1 MRQTDPRAAS
11 GGPTGGPIGAPSN
24 GHRSVD
30 YGRGGIFQSARF
42 LYSFIRKEFLHVFR
56 DRKTLLMLF
65 GLPIAQIVLFGF
77 ALSNEIKDS
86 NIALVDYSR
95 DAVTTRLIG
104 KIEASH
110 YFDIRRTLLT
120 ANQLQAAFKKGD
132 IKMAVIFPANFGDD
146 LMHTGKATLQVIA
159 DASDPN
165 QATTITNYLESIV
178 TDYNGELAAAARQP
192 LQILPHVQMLYN
204 PELRGAPNFVPGV
217 MALVLMLVCTM
228 MTSVAIVREKEL
240 GTMEILLVSPFK
252 PVYIIIS
259 KLMPNLII
267 SVVNLVIILVLSKV
281 CLDLP
286 VKGSVT
292 LLVFCSV
299 LFILTCLSIGLLLSI
314 SAKTQQAAMMGSL
327 MGMMLPT
334 MLLTGFLFPIENMPV
349 FLQALAN
356 LVPSRWYFIIIK
368 RVMLKGLGFA
378 SIWKETLI
386 LGGMCFAL
394 FAVSLRN
401 FKIRLQ

>member
-1 MRQTDPRAAS
+1 MRQL
-11 GGPTGGPIGAPSN
+11 I
-24 GHRSVD
+24 
-30 YGRGGIFQSARF
+30 I
-42 LYSFIRKEFLHVFR
+42 FIRKEFLHVFR

-77 ALSNEIKDS
+77 ALSNEIKNS
-86 NIALVDYSR
+86 RIAVVDYSK
-95 DAVTTRLIG
+95 DAVTQRLIS
-104 KIEASH
+104 KIGSSP
-110 YFDIRRTLLT
+110 YFNIQRTL
-120 ANQLQAAFKKGD
+120 ASGDQINAAFKKGNL
-132 IKMAVIFPANFGDD
+132 KMAVIFPAGFGDD
-146 LMHTGKATLQVIA
+146 LIHTGKATMQVIA

-165 QATTITNYLESIV
+165 QATTITNYMNQIV
-178 TDYNGELAAAARQP
+178 ADFNSELAAGGGQP
-192 LQILPHVQMLYN
+192 MTILPSMQMMYN

-252 PVYIIIS
+252 PIYIIIS
-259 KLMPNLII
+259 KLAPNLLI
-267 SVVNLVIILVLSKV
+267 SVVNLIIILALSDIF
-281 CLDLP
+281 LDLP
-286 VKGSVT
+286 VKGSLL
-292 LLVFCSV
+292 LLVAGSV
-299 LFILTCLSIGLLLSI
+299 LFIMTCLSIGLLLSI
-314 SAKTQQAAMMGSL
+314 NAKTQQAAMMGSM

-349 FLQALAN
+349 ALQVLSN

-378 SIWKETLI
+378 AVWREFLI
-386 LGGMCFAL
+386 LTGMCVLL
-394 FAVSLRN
+394 FTISLKK

>member
-1 MRQTDPRAAS
+1 MRELLT
-11 GGPTGGPIGAPSN
+11 
-24 GHRSVD
+24 
-30 YGRGGIFQSARF
+30 
-42 LYSFIRKEFLHVFR
+42 FIRKEFLHVFR

-86 NIALVDYSR
+86 RIAVVDYSK
-95 DAVTTRLIG
+95 DATTTRLIG

-110 YFDIRRTLLT
+110 YFDIQRSLADADR
-120 ANQLQAAFKKGD
+120 LQAAFKKGD
-132 IKMAVIFPANFGDD
+132 IKLAVIFPQGFGDD
-146 LMHTGKATLQVIA
+146 MIHTGKATMQVIA

-165 QATTITNYLESIV
+165 QATTVTNYMNQVIA
-178 TDYNGELAAAARQP
+178 DYNAELANNAGQP
-192 LQILPHVQMLYN
+192 MQIVPQMQMLYN

-240 GTMEILLVSPFK
+240 GTMEVLLVSPFK
-252 PVYIIIS
+252 PIYIIIS
-259 KLMPNLII
+259 KLTPNLLI
-267 SVVNLVIILVLSKV
+267 SIVNLVIILVLSDV

-286 VKGSVT
+286 VKGNVL
-292 LLVFCSV
+292 LLVGCSV

-314 SAKTQQAAMMGSL
+314 NAQTQQAAMMGSL

-334 MLLTGFLFPIENMPV
+334 MLLTGFLFPIENMPW
-349 FLQALAN
+349 ALRALSN
-356 LVPSRWYFIIIK
+356 LVPSRWYFIIVK
-368 RVMLKGLGFA
+368 RVMLKGLGFG
-378 SIWKETLI
+378 SVWKETLI
-386 LGGMCFAL
+386 LTGMCVVL
-394 FAVSLRN
+394 FTISLRR

>member
-1 MRQTDPRAAS
+1 MRQLLT
-11 GGPTGGPIGAPSN
+11 
-24 GHRSVD
+24 
-30 YGRGGIFQSARF
+30 
-42 LYSFIRKEFLHVFR
+42 FIRKEFLHVFR

-86 NIALVDYSR
+86 RIALVDYSK

-110 YFDIRRTLLT
+110 YFDIQHSLASAGQLNTAFRR
-120 ANQLQAAFKKGD
+120 GD
-132 IKMAVIFPANFGDD
+132 IKMAIIFPANFGDD
-146 LMHTGKATLQVIA
+146 LIHTGKATLQVIA
-159 DASDPN
+159 DGSDPN
-165 QATTITNYLESIV
+165 QATTITNYLGSIV
-178 TDYNGELAAAARQP
+178 ADYNAELAQDAHQP
-192 LQILPHVQMLYN
+192 LQISPEVQMLYN

-252 PVYIIIS
+252 PIYIIIS
-259 KLMPNLII
+259 KLTPNLLI
-267 SVVNLVIILVLSKV
+267 SVVNLIIILVLSDIF
-281 CLDLP
+281 LGLP
-286 VKGSVT
+286 VKGSIA
-292 LLVFCSV
+292 LLVFCSI
-299 LFILTCLSIGLLLSI
+299 LFILTSLSIGLLLSI
-314 SAKTQQAAMMGSL
+314 NAKTQQAAMMGSL

-349 FLQALAN
+349 VLQVLSN
-356 LVPSRWYFIIIK
+356 LVPSRWYFIIVK
-368 RVMLKGLGFA
+368 RVMLKGLGFTA
-378 SIWKETLI
+378 VWKETLI
-386 LGGMCFAL
+386 LAGMCLFL
-394 FAVSLRN
+394 FAISLRN